1 MSSHTQ
7 DNKIGR
13 NDPCSCGSKLKYKKC
28 CMKREEAEPNRR
40 ASPDDLRNAEGLYM
54 RGMTAFQSGRYE
66 EAAKLIG
73 QAVLIKSDAPQP
85 HYIQGL
91 AFSKLGRLDEAAACF
106 ERALAINPNF
116 AEADQ
121 HLAVILRK
129 QGRLDEAAMARF
141 VACCERA
148 LTDRPAYAAKA
159 KPGTFDAPLWD
170 GKQLGGKTLLLHCEQ
185 GLGDS
190 IQFIRYAA
198 LIKKNGGRVVLACPP
213 PLVRLFSGVL
223 GIDQIYPDG
232 RDLPPC
238 DCHAP
243 VMSLPHL
250 FKTTLDAIPGGFP
263 YLHVDQAAHNVWR
276 DRLASCPGLKVGVVW
291 RGNPEHA
298 NDRNRSATAAL
309 FSQFFTHPEI
319 TAVSLQKDATDDELK
334 TLGAIPGVFFDAGPL
349 LKDFADTAACIAALD
364 LVIAV
369 DTSVCHLAGAF
380 GKPVWTLVSFVH
392 DWRWLTERE
401 DTPWYPDMRLFR
413 QPAMGDWQSVAG
425 QVRAALNDL
434 LRAKQEKH

>member
-1 MSSHTQ
+1 MKLEQAKPDRQVSA
-7 DNKIGR
+7 DGR
-13 NDPCSCGSKLKYKKC
+13 
-28 CMKREEAEPNRR
+28 
-40 ASPDDLRNAEGLYM
+40 RNAEGLYM
-54 RGMTAFQSGRYE
+54 RGMTAFQNGHYE

-73 QAVLIKSDAPQP
+73 QAVRIKGDVPQP
-85 HYIQGL
+85 HYMLGL
-91 AFSKLGRLDEAAACF
+91 AFSKLGRLDEAAVCF

-121 HLAVILRK
+121 HLALILRK

-159 KPGTFDAPLWD
+159 KPGTFDTKLWD

-198 LIKKNGGRVVLACPP
+198 LIKKNGGRVLLACPP
-213 PLVRLFSGVL
+213 SLVRLFRDVP

-232 RDLPPC
+232 KNLPAC

-243 VMSLPHL
+243 VMSLPCL
-250 FKTTLDAIPGGFP
+250 FKTTLDTIPGGVP
-263 YLHVDQAAHNVWR
+263 YLHADPAAHDLWR
-276 DRLASCPGLKVGVVW
+276 ERLASCPDFKVGVVW
-291 RGNPEHA
+291 RGNPQHV
-298 NDRNRSATAAL
+298 NDRNRSATATV
-309 FSQFFTHPEI
+309 FSSFFTRPEI
-319 TAVSLQKDATDDELK
+319 AAVNLQKDAKDDELE
-334 TLGAIPGVFFDAGPL
+334 TLKAMPGPLFDAGPL
-349 LKDFADTAACIAALD
+349 LDDFADTAACIANLD

-369 DTSVCHLAGAF
+369 DTSVCHLAGAL
-380 GKPVWTLVSFVH
+380 GKPVWTLVPFVH

-413 QPAMGDWQSVAG
+413 QPALGDWQTVAEH
-425 QVRAALNDL
+425 VRSALNDL
-434 LRAKQEKH
+434 LHERN